1 MHLKIL
7 ESHVHSKSEN
17 INFRFITKSEKLGRS
32 GLSFVDDDGIKNPGS
47 QNIQILHRKSK
58 RMNNTEMS
66 TFFKMMCILYSF
78 YL

>member
-32 GLSFVDDDGIKNPGS
+32 GLSFADDDGTPPDGIKNS
-47 QNIQILHRKSK
+47 
-58 RMNNTEMS
+58 
-66 TFFKMMCILYSF
+66 
-78 YL
+78 

>member
-58 RMNNTEMS
+58 RMNNTEII
-66 TFFKMMCILYSF
+66 TFTK
-78 YL
+78 